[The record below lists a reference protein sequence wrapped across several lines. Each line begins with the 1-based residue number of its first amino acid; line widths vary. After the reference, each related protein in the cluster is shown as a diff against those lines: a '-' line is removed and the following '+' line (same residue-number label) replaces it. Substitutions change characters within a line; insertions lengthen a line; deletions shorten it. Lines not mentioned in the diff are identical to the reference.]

1 MQTYLNYSLFPTQ
14 NQHFV
19 LHVLN
24 LRDGKIFGYTSNDMV
39 KSALVLHPGDL
50 YDARSG
56 TTGCHPTPMPKIS
69 FTSAPSSLFT
79 QHNEQLKSYNP
90 WPHSA
95 SRPQSINLPPHP
107 LFFDLKD
114 HIRWRCAEPVSVGV
128 QHSLSQCLFVCFVS
142 DEISTMNMCYF
153 SKKKKGTAKRFFF
166 FLIKGNIF
174 LLCRCYPLASC
185 AEGGRE
191 ARSLMNPT
199 FPVSCASHFPQLFHK
214 YRSLES
220 P

>member
-24 LRDGKIFGYTSNDMV
+24 LRDGKIFGYTSNNMV

-128 QHSLSQCLFVCFVS
+128 QHSLSQCLFVCLFCIWWDFYNEYVLFFK
-142 DEISTMNMCYF
+142 E
-153 SKKKKGTAKRFFF
+153 KKKELPSAFFF
-166 FLIKGNIF
+166 FFDKGKY
-174 LLCRCYPLASC
+174 LP
-185 AEGGRE
+185 
-191 ARSLMNPT
+191 SL
-199 FPVSCASHFPQLFHK
+199 
-214 YRSLES
+214 
-220 P
+220 